1 MADIAFLL
9 LIFFLVTTTMS
20 VEMGILRI
28 LPPYDPIAEPAIVP
42 ERNVLRVLVNDSG
55 ELIVEDEL
63 MVLDDLRGVVQ
74 EFMTNPSDRPDL
86 PQMRVVSM
94 GSIKMVGNFEL
105 DRELQDRLR
114 TIELIGP
121 YRELP
126 PNAVISLQTGSQ
138 TSYDMYV
145 QVQNELESA
154 IRELRDQLSKKKF
167 GRSYSELDEKSEED
181 RDLIKAIRMVYP
193 QRVSEAEP
201 VEIDVKQ

>member
-1 MADIAFLL
+1 MADLAFLL

-55 ELIVEDEL
+55 ELMVEDEL
-63 MVLDDLRGVVQ
+63 MVFDDLRGVEQ
-74 EFMTNPSDRPDL
+74 EFLTNPSDRPDL
-86 PQMRVVSM
+86 PQMRAVRAETL
-94 GSIKMVGNFEL
+94 KMIGGNNH
-105 DRELQDRLR
+105 DHELQEKLR

-138 TSYDMYV
+138 TSYDM
-145 QVQNELESA
+145 
-154 IRELRDQLSKKKF
+154 
-167 GRSYSELDEKSEED
+167 
-181 RDLIKAIRMVYP
+181 
-193 QRVSEAEP
+193 
-201 VEIDVKQ
+201 